1 MITKYTTESG
11 SIYFI
16 NDEAKT
22 WYRIKGENAAD
33 TRSEFGTYLY
43 IYIEQQRNPW
53 SGGIDMICPPFD
65 PKNPVLRTITSTR
78 IVSSENLEDW
88 DHPYVSDENN
98 FCVICGQVGSY
109 IHTDPEKR

>member
-16 NDEAKT
+16 NDEAET
-22 WYRIKGENAAD
+22 WYRIKGESAAEI
-33 TRSEFGTYLY
+33 RSEFGTYDF
-43 IYIEQQRNPW
+43 INIDA
-53 SGGIDMICPPFD
+53 SDGGIDMICPPFD
-65 PKNPVLRTITSTR
+65 PKNPVPRNITSTR
-78 IVSSENLEDW
+78 IVSSENMEDW